1 MRLLYNM
8 CNEYANIRKDIHTG
22 TSFVC
27 FLRAFRIS
35 FEQAKSALYS
45 IRMPCFA
52 QTLAPRTGQR
62 RYVLLSENVSV

>member
-1 MRLLYNM
+1 MRFIIYM
-8 CNEYANIRKDIHTG
+8 CNEYANIRKYIHTG
-22 TSFVC
+22 MSFVC

-62 RYVLLSENVSV
+62 RHALVSENVSV